1 MNTLV
6 DSLKCTDA
14 SIFFE
19 KGKPYLK
26 WTGEAKSSDGTVF
39 IVDIPKMSLDII
51 GVQMYQEPDYNCFC
65 VNHLENI
72 LLEGKPG
79 KDGEWYTISVK
90 EREVSKT
97 QLENELGY
105 KLKLT

>member
-1 MNTLV
+1 MNILV
-6 DSLKCTDA
+6 DNLKCTDA

-19 KGKPYLK
+19 KEKPYLK

-39 IVDIPKMSLDII
+39 IVDIPKISLDII
-51 GVQMYQEPDYNCFC
+51 GTQMYQEHDYNCFC
-65 VNHLENI
+65 VNYLVNI

-79 KDGEWYTISVK
+79 KDREWYTISVK